1 MYAAQSWDAA
11 SLLDSAIS
19 KVGGDLSDKKAF
31 IAALKEANFDSV
43 RGYFK
48 FDSNHFPD
56 AAFYRVDVVEENGEA
71 VLKALAPVKIAKRAD
86 FAKQCRLK

>member
-11 SLLDSAIS
+11 SLLDSALR
-19 KVGGDLSDKKAF
+19 KVGGDITDKKAF
-31 IAALKEANFDSV
+31 IAALKEADFKSV

-71 VLKALAPVKIAKRAD
+71 VLRASTPVKIATRAN
-86 FAKQCRLK
+86 FKAQCHLK